1 VRVRYKGLRPFRLHV
16 KDKTYILN
24 EGDVVEVDPWK
35 IRSKRLI
42 SLFDILVD
50 DEEALTEREKKLLK
64 IVKLKKGR

>member
-1 VRVRYKGLRPFRLHV
+1 MRLRYKGLRPFRLFV
-16 KDKTYILN
+16 KDKTYVLN
-24 EGDVVEVDPWK
+24 EGDIVEVDPWK

-64 IVKLKKGR
+64 VVKLKKGR